1 MINAENGHVE
11 IKGTGKTLMA
21 DYACIS
27 NVLVDK
33 LGADYLFKGLVLG
46 VADKADGDV
55 LGCVAGAVEIPTDTR
70 ICTLNLSMILN
81 AIVDQHGDNAEKIIK
96 TAADIAMIIKRD
108 EKVDDIEQIGR
119 QVEKLLEGVK
129 NGMD

>member
-1 MINAENGHVE
+1 MIKAENGHVE

-70 ICTLNLSMILN
+70 ICTLNLAMILN
-81 AIVDQHGDNAEKIIK
+81 AIVDQHGDNAENIIK
-96 TAADIAMIIKRD
+96 TAADIATIIKRD
-108 EKVDDIEQIGR
+108 DEVYNIDKVGAKVIELLKG
-119 QVEKLLEGVK
+119 VEQ
-129 NGMD
+129 